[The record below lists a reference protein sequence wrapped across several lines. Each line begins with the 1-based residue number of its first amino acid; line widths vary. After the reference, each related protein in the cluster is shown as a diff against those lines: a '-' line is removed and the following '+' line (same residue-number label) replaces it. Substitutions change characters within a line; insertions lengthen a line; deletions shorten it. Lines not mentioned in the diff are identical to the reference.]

1 MYNPVAFELRGFLQ
15 FPVLPA
21 NQRDLPAEVQQV
33 TQRISKE
40 KGTKQHHGN
49 RNSKVV

>member
-1 MYNPVAFELRGFLQ
+1 MRLILRFLQ
-15 FPVLPA
+15 FPVFPL
-21 NQRDLPAEVQQV
+21 NQRDLPAKVLRGI
-33 TQRISKE
+33 QRYITE